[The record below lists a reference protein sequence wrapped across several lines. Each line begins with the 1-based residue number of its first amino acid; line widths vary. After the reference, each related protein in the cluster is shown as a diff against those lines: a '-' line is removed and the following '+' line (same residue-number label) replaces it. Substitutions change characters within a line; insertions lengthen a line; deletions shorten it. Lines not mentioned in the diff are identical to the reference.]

1 MDSVLKAGISRTAP
15 LTIVC
20 DDTSI
25 ARAVAAAGWQDVR
38 DLAHSN
44 AWPAHPIQHAVLL
57 CADWTTPMDPR
68 LADVLHSC
76 TVLHVPLFAF
86 DATPPVAVYTMEMLR
101 LSDFSKAVERNRATV
116 AFLGREPSYRFT
128 GRNGQATDLECILAD
143 DIVVATALTAEMK
156 TGVATPLGI
165 FFEVEME
172 CDEAQRRAFRVSGSL
187 DVDGV
192 LCAVAENFAGDPG
205 PARAVAAR
213 VQAAARPGGLR
224 LVIEDNVVVS
234 CTTPAGRSCLP
245 ELTEVFGDDLG
256 LSEFA
261 IGTNRLPRPDF
272 SLNAQVNEGAGGIH
286 VGLGGG
292 AAMVHMDFV
301 SLHARPAPLPC

>member
-1 MDSVLKAGISRTAP
+1 MDSVLKAGINRTAP

-20 DDTSI
+20 DDTSV
-25 ARAVAAAGWQDVR
+25 AGAVSAAGWRDVR
-38 DLAHSN
+38 DLAHYS
-44 AWPAHPIQHAVLL
+44 AWPAQPIQHAILL

-128 GRNGQATDLECILAD
+128 GRNGQATNLKCILAD
-143 DIVVATALTAEMK
+143 DIVVATALTADLK

-165 FFEVEME
+165 FFEVELE
-172 CDEAQRRAFRVSGSL
+172 WDEARQRAFRVRGSL

-192 LCAVAENFAGDPG
+192 LCAVAEDFAGDPG

-213 VQAAARPGGLR
+213 VLDAAMPGGLR

-245 ELTEVFGDDLG
+245 ELAEATGADLV
-256 LSEFA
+256 LSEFS

-272 SLNAQVNEGAGGIH
+272 SLNAQINEGAGGIH

-292 AAMVHMDFV
+292 SAAVHMDFV
-301 SLHARPAPLPC
+301 SLHARPAPRPC